1 MAWTVLNC
9 LCMKMQTT
17 AGKKPA
23 TRTASRRA
31 SRSDTIDLP
40 RMFLFLELFVDKDI
54 QQRSGK

>member
-1 MAWTVLNC
+1 
-9 LCMKMQTT
+9 MKMQTT

-54 QQRSGK
+54 HQRSGK